1 MVKYF
6 GRSARPLNPSW
17 SRSCTSRER
26 GPGIDASRRRDRFI
40 GQACRHPVQGG
51 RSQAQLTSPRPPV
64 GPSPPRPGDPFWPPL
79 PLADFRPSGRAASCP
94 RSDEIPDVN
103 FRPEAVPHPSLPCRI
118 PPDRLARCSLSFVP
132 RSHRSRRPGMF
143 PDATR
148 PPPPPHPQPACGRSA
163 GEVRETSSA
172 RRSALSSR
180 CAAGHRARAPSE
192 RTRVLRCAYPT
203 QSRARA
209 RRPLR
214 GGCPLAD
221 VVWPCR
227 RGAGPY
233 TIGACIVMARV
244 SMDTSGL
251 YSYGLH
257 SHGLDGYGQR
267 SYALCGYRLCG

>member
-51 RSQAQLTSPRPPV
+51 RNQAQLTSPRPPV

-118 PPDRLARCSLSFVP
+118 PPDRLARCSLSFVA

-172 RRSALSSR
+172 RRSARQQDERPPPSDERSTRKRRPDVARGMAVREAPPHVRRWGTKATVRAVLAYVSGAGKWRPRLSTCCLR
-180 CAAGHRARAPSE
+180 DAV
-192 RTRVLRCAYPT
+192 RTR
-203 QSRARA
+203 S
-209 RRPLR
+209 
-214 GGCPLAD
+214 
-221 VVWPCR
+221 
-227 RGAGPY
+227 
-233 TIGACIVMARV
+233 
-244 SMDTSGL
+244 
-251 YSYGLH
+251 
-257 SHGLDGYGQR
+257 
-267 SYALCGYRLCG
+267 

>member
-40 GQACRHPVQGG
+40 GQVCRHPVQGG
-51 RSQAQLTSPRPPV
+51 RNQAQLTSPRPPV

-132 RSHRSRRPGMF
+132 RSHRSRRPACS
-143 PDATR
+143 PTR
-148 PPPPPHPQPACGRSA
+148 LDPHHHPTRNRP
-163 GEVRETSSA
+163 
-172 RRSALSSR
+172 
-180 CAAGHRARAPSE
+180 AAGLLE
-192 RTRVLRCAYPT
+192 RC
-203 QSRARA
+203 A

-214 GGCPLAD
+214 AAPHLAAGVPLGTG
-221 VVWPCR
+221 
-227 RGAGPY
+227 RGPRPNGRGFC
-233 TIGACIVMARV
+233 GAHIPRSRAPVLGARCAAAA
-244 SMDTSGL
+244 
-251 YSYGLH
+251 
-257 SHGLDGYGQR
+257 R
-267 SYALCGYRLCG
+267 SRMLCGLAGEALGHIRLWPA